1 MGWVFAAKACGMT
14 QPISLYYFGS
24 PNSRKVTIMLEELGV
39 PYDIVPIRMSRGD
52 PKRDDYKVLAPS
64 QKMPVIVD
72 PEGPDGRPI
81 SVFESGAI
89 LKYLAEKHGR
99 FYGATPRER
108 VKIDEWLFWQVSGF
122 GPFPGQAEHF
132 LAPER
137 RDANPYAV
145 KRYVDETRRMYGVLE
160 GQLTRQRAGGSAFV
174 AGDGLSIAD
183 FAIFGWA
190 RKWNELTMGADEFP
204 EVYRWLGMI
213 DERPATQRALAI
225 TVPRDVPDPTAR
237 IAAHIE
243 LLRNAKS

>member
-1 MGWVFAAKACGMT
+1 MT
-14 QPISLYYFGS
+14 QPIYLYYFGS

-39 PYDIVPIRMSRGD
+39 PYQIVPIKMSRGD
-52 PKRDDYKVLAPS
+52 PKRADYMVLAPS

-72 PEGPDGRPI
+72 PEGPDGKAI

-99 FYGATPRER
+99 FYGENRSER
-108 VKIDEWLFWQVSGF
+108 VKIDEWLFWQIGGF

-132 LAPER
+132 LAAER

-160 GQLTRQRAGGSAFV
+160 AQLLRQRQMGVDFV
-174 AGDGLSIAD
+174 AGSSLSIAD

-190 RKWNELTMGADEFP
+190 RKWKELTMGEDEFP
-204 EVYRWLGMI
+204 AVYRWRDMI
-213 DERPATQRALAI
+213 NDRPATQRALSI
-225 TVPRDVPDPTAR
+225 SVPHEVPDPGAT
-237 IAAHIE
+237 IAAHLE
-243 LLRNAKS
+243 LLAHTET

>member
-1 MGWVFAAKACGMT
+1 MT

-39 PYDIVPIRMSRGD
+39 PYEIVPIQMSRGD

-72 PEGPDGRPI
+72 PDGPDGRPI
-81 SVFESGAI
+81 SVMESGAI
-89 LKYLAEKHGR
+89 LKYLAEKFGR
-99 FYGATPRER
+99 FYGSTQYER
-108 VKIDEWLFWQVSGF
+108 VKIDEWLFWQIGGF

-132 LAPER
+132 LHR
-137 RDANPYAV
+137 DRVDANPYAV

-160 GQLTRQRAGGSAFV
+160 AQLLRQRDRGIDFA

-183 FAIFGWA
+183 WALFGWA
-190 RKWNELTMGADEFP
+190 RKWKELTMGEDEFP
-204 EVYRWLGMI
+204 AVYRWRDMI
-213 DERPATQRALAI
+213 NDRPATQRALSI
-225 TVPRDVPDPTAR
+225 SVPKDVPDPTAQ

-243 LLRNAKS
+243 LLRSA

>member
-1 MGWVFAAKACGMT
+1 MT

-39 PYDIVPIRMSRGD
+39 PYEIVPIQMSRGD
-52 PKRDDYKVLAPS
+52 PKRADYAVLAPS

-72 PEGPDGRPI
+72 PEGPDGHPI

-89 LKYLAEKHGR
+89 LKYLADKHHR
-99 FYGATPRER
+99 FYGESWAER
-108 VKIDEWLFWQVSGF
+108 VKIDEWLFWQIGGF

-132 LAPER
+132 LAPDR

-160 GQLTRQRAGGSAFV
+160 AQLLRQRERGVDFV
-174 AGDGLSIAD
+174 AGNSLSIAD
-183 FAIFGWA
+183 FAVFGWA
-190 RKWNELTMGADEFP
+190 RKWKELTMGEDEFP
-204 EVYRWLGMI
+204 AVYRWRDMI
-213 DERPATQRALAI
+213 NGRPATQRALSI
-225 TVPRDVPDPTAR
+225 SVPRDVPDPTGA

-243 LLRNAKS
+243 LLRSR

>member
-1 MGWVFAAKACGMT
+1 MT

-24 PNSRKVTIMLEELGV
+24 PNSRKITILLEELGV
-39 PYDIVPIRMSRGD
+39 PYEIVPIQMSRGD

-72 PEGPDGRPI
+72 PEGPGGKPI

-99 FYGATPRER
+99 FYGANAYER
-108 VKIDEWLFWQVSGF
+108 VKIDEWLFWQIGGF

-132 LAPER
+132 LNPER

-160 GQLTRQRAGGSAFV
+160 GQLLRQRERGSEFV
-174 AGDGLSIAD
+174 ASVDLSIAD
-183 FAIFGWA
+183 LAIFGWA
-190 RKWNELTMGADEFP
+190 RKWKELTMGEDEFP
-204 EVYRWLGMI
+204 TVYRWRDMI
-213 DERPATQRALAI
+213 NDRPATQRALAI
-225 TVPRDVPDPTAR
+225 HVPREVPDP
-237 IAAHIE
+237 AAKLAEHIE
-243 LLRNAKS
+243 LLRRG